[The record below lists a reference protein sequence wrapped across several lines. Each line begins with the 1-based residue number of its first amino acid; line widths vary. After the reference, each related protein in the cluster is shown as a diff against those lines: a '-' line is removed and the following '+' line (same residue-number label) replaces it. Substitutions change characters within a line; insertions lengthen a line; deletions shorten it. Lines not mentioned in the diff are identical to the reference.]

1 MKFLEVL
8 QTLSQNGIDFIIV
21 GGVAA
26 RLHGSTRLTQDLD
39 IVPRLEPESW
49 SKLIHVISQLDTQPR
64 IPETLERIS
73 DVNNIRQWM
82 VEKNM
87 LAVSFRSPRA
97 DVEIDLLISESDR
110 FDELLLRASTV
121 SLDGQVFHVAS
132 IDDLIEMKTK
142 AGRARDLYDIEILKA
157 IKAHREQ

>member
-1 MKFLEVL
+1 MRFLEVL
-8 QTLSQNGIDFIIV
+8 QTLSQEGIDFIIV

-39 IVPRLEPESW
+39 IVPRLETESW
-49 SKLIHVISQLDTQPR
+49 KKLIGVISQLNTQPR
-64 IPETLERIS
+64 IPESLERIA
-73 DVNNIRQWM
+73 DVNNIRKWM

-110 FDELLLRASTV
+110 FDELFSRASTV
-121 SLDGQVFHVAS
+121 TLDGQIFHVAS
-132 IDDLIEMKTK
+132 IDDLIDMKTK
-142 AGRARDLYDIEILKA
+142 AGRDRDLYDIEILKA
-157 IKAHREQ
+157 IKAHREP

>member
-1 MKFLEVL
+1 MRFLEVL
-8 QTLSQNGIDFIIV
+8 QTLSQEGIDFIIV

-39 IVPRLEPESW
+39 IVHRLETESW
-49 SKLIHVISQLDTQPR
+49 KKLIGVISQLNTQPR
-64 IPETLERIS
+64 ISESLERIA
-73 DVNNIRQWM
+73 DVNNIRKWM

-110 FDELLLRASTV
+110 FDELFSRASTV
-121 SLDGQVFHVAS
+121 TLDGQIFHVAS
-132 IDDLIEMKTK
+132 IDDLIDMKTK
-142 AGRARDLYDIEILKA
+142 AGRDRDLYDIEILKA
-157 IKAHREQ
+157 IKAHREP

>member
-1 MKFLEVL
+1 MRFLEVL
-8 QTLSQNGIDFIIV
+8 QTLSQEGIDFIIV

-39 IVPRLEPESW
+39 IVPRLEAESW
-49 SKLIHVISQLDTQPR
+49 KKLIDVISQLNTRPR
-64 IPETLERIS
+64 IPESLERIA
-73 DVNNIRQWM
+73 DVSNIRKWM

-110 FDELLLRASTV
+110 FDELFSRASTV
-121 SLDGQVFHVAS
+121 TFDGQIFHVAS
-132 IDDLIEMKTK
+132 IDDLIDMKTK
-142 AGRARDLYDIEILKA
+142 AGRDRDLYDIEILKA
-157 IKAHREQ
+157 IKAHREP

>member
-1 MKFLEVL
+1 MRFLEVL
-8 QTLSQNGIDFIIV
+8 QTLSQEGIDFIIV

-39 IVPRLEPESW
+39 IVPRLETESW
-49 SKLIHVISQLDTQPR
+49 KKLIDVISQLNTQPR
-64 IPETLERIS
+64 IPESLERIA
-73 DVNNIRQWM
+73 DVNNIRKWM

-110 FDELLLRASTV
+110 FDELFSRASTV
-121 SLDGQVFHVAS
+121 NFDGQIFHVAS
-132 IDDLIEMKTK
+132 IDDLIDMNTR
-142 AGRARDLYDIEILKA
+142 AGRDRDLYDIEILKA
-157 IKAHREQ
+157 IKAHREP

>member
-1 MKFLEVL
+1 MRFLEVL
-8 QTLSQNGIDFIIV
+8 QTLSQEGIDFIIV

-39 IVPRLEPESW
+39 IVPRLEAESW
-49 SKLIHVISQLDTQPR
+49 KKLIDVISQLNTQPR
-64 IPETLERIS
+64 IPESLERIA
-73 DVNNIRQWM
+73 DVNNIRKWM

-110 FDELLLRASTV
+110 FDELLRRASTV
-121 SLDGQVFHVAS
+121 TLDGQIFHVAS
-132 IDDLIEMKTK
+132 IDDLIDMKTK
-142 AGRARDLYDIEILKA
+142 AGRDRDLYDIEILKA
-157 IKAHREQ
+157 IKAHREP